1 MMRWLPVGIAAAA
14 AVLAAVVLAIADLYI
29 TGHGGAS
36 LARPWISWGDLV
48 QLSRADVILWSC
60 ALVAAG
66 AGWFATRVAS
76 RAG

>member
-1 MMRWLPVGIAAAA
+1 LPASVAFASGVVAAL
-14 AVLAAVVLAIADLYI
+14 VTAVVLAIVDLYI
-29 TGHGGAS
+29 TGHGGPS
-36 LARPWISWGDLV
+36 LARPWISWGDHVL
-48 QLSRADVILWSC
+48 LSRADVILWSC